1 MKRGNYRNLFIA
13 VSLFFFLVICS
24 YTYDYIKLIIL
35 TMKTPS
41 DSSISLYLSLNS
53 YSLIASQLKSIN
65 DVLPIIQNT
74 FDSYVL
80 ISFIFHIIK
89 AFTIKEVI
97 VLVFILIITFI
108 KYVLLGTENSKF
120 ISSILKAMQG
130 LIIVLL
136 ISSFSIFY
144 VNLLESGFKWLDPTT
159 FKIIIITILGVSCMI
174 VFIIGCVSLYHPLKK
189 RIYSSPLN

>member
-80 ISFIFHIIK
+80 ISFLFHIIK

-120 ISSILKAMQG
+120 FFNIKGNARINYC
-130 LIIVLL
+130 LL

-144 VNLLESGFKWLDPTT
+144 VNLLESGLMVDRTT
-159 FKIIIITILGVSCMI
+159 L
-174 VFIIGCVSLYHPLKK
+174 
-189 RIYSSPLN
+189 R